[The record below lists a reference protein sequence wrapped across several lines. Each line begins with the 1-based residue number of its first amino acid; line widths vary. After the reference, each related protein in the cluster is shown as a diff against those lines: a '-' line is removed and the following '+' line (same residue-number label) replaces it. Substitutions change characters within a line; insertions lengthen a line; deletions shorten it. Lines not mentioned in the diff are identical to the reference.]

1 MKPILVRPAAA
12 ADIEDAFEWYQ
23 TQRFGLGE
31 EFRDV
36 LRSTLNQIAEN
47 PQLYQVIHR
56 GTRRALLKRF
66 PLRRLFPR
74 VSSGNNRRRMHAQ
87 SSQSATLAVENMRAN
102 CAFEA
107 TRIKPRALQRGRWTS
122 CNV

>member
-23 TQRFGLGE
+23 TQRFGLGD
-31 EFRDV
+31 EFRET
-36 LRSTLNQIAEN
+36 LRSTLYQIAEN

-66 PLRRLFPR
+66 PYGVFFREYPQVIIFVACMHGRRNPKR
-74 VSSGNNRRRMHAQ
+74 WQ
-87 SSQSATLAVENMRAN
+87 SRT
-102 CAFEA
+102 
-107 TRIKPRALQRGRWTS
+107 
-122 CNV
+122 

>member
-31 EFRDV
+31 EFREA
-36 LRSTLNQIAEN
+36 LRSTLNQIAAN

-66 PLRRLFPR
+66 PYGVFFKEYPQ
-74 VSSGNNRRRMHAQ
+74 VVIVVACM
-87 SSQSATLAVENMRAN
+87 
-102 CAFEA
+102 
-107 TRIKPRALQRGRWTS
+107 RGRRNPKRWQSRT
-122 CNV
+122 

>member
-23 TQRFGLGE
+23 AQRFGLGE

-66 PLRRLFPR
+66 PYGVFFREYPH
-74 VSSGNNRRRMHAQ
+74 VIIVVACM
-87 SSQSATLAVENMRAN
+87 
-102 CAFEA
+102 
-107 TRIKPRALQRGRWTS
+107 RGRRNPKRWQSRT
-122 CNV
+122 

>member
-12 ADIEDAFEWYQ
+12 ADIEDAFGWYQ

-31 EFRDV
+31 EFREA
-36 LRSTLNQIAEN
+36 LRSSLNKIAEN

-66 PLRRLFPR
+66 PYGVFFREYPQLII
-74 VSSGNNRRRMHAQ
+74 VVACM
-87 SSQSATLAVENMRAN
+87 
-102 CAFEA
+102 
-107 TRIKPRALQRGRWTS
+107 RGRRNPKRWQSRT
-122 CNV
+122 

>member
-31 EFRDV
+31 EFHEA

-66 PLRRLFPR
+66 PYGVFFKEYPQ
-74 VSSGNNRRRMHAQ
+74 VVIVVACM
-87 SSQSATLAVENMRAN
+87 
-102 CAFEA
+102 
-107 TRIKPRALQRGRWTS
+107 RGRRNPKRWQSRT
-122 CNV
+122 

>member
-31 EFRDV
+31 EFREA

-66 PLRRLFPR
+66 PYGVFFKEYPQ
-74 VSSGNNRRRMHAQ
+74 VVIVVACM
-87 SSQSATLAVENMRAN
+87 
-102 CAFEA
+102 
-107 TRIKPRALQRGRWTS
+107 RGRRNPKRWQS
-122 CNV
+122 RP